1 MVKLFRVLA
10 TSLVALP
17 LMSYAQGASFP
28 EGTVANE
35 HNINGAEY
43 PRIGKDRRVH
53 FRVYAPDAKKVEIS
67 FRGEMTKE
75 ADGYWSLVSKEPE
88 VVGFHYY
95 QIIVDGVSHADP
107 DGKPFFGMG
116 RWVSGIEIPED
127 GVDYYAVKDV
137 PHGLVNQS
145 WYYSN
150 IRNEWRR
157 CLVYTPA
164 EYYANPQKRYPVL
177 YLQHGMGENE
187 TSWANQGKMNFIMD
201 NLIAE
206 GSATPMIVV
215 MDNGNIESFNVREGE
230 SRADAMKRFGGQFP
244 DILVNEIIP
253 HIDANFRTLTDRE
266 NRAMAGLSWGGLL
279 TFNTTLNNIDKFA
292 YIGGFSGA
300 GSIDLANLDTVYG
313 GVFKDKKAFND
324 KVHVF
329 FMGIGSEEGP
339 ERTKKLSDGLNAA
352 GINTVYY
359 ESPGTA
365 HEFLTWRRC
374 LKEFVPRLFPDK
386 KLMSKN

>member
-1 MVKLFRVLA
+1 MRMLTATLLA
-10 TSLVALP
+10 VPFIAG
-17 LMSYAQGASFP
+17 AQDDVFP

-43 PRIGKDRRVH
+43 PRIGKDGRVH

-95 QIIVDGVSHADP
+95 QIIIDGVATADP
-107 DGKPFFGMG
+107 NGKPFFGMG
-116 RWVSGIEIPED
+116 RWVSGVEIPEED
-127 GVDYYAVKDV
+127 GDYYAIKDV

-145 WYYSN
+145 WYYSK

-157 CLVYTPA
+157 CMVYTPA
-164 EYYANPQKRYPVL
+164 EYYNDHTKRYPVL

-187 TSWANQGKMNFIMD
+187 TSWSNQGKMNLIMD

-206 GSATPMIVV
+206 GKAKPMIVV
-215 MDNGNIESFNVREGE
+215 MDNGNIESFNIKKGE
-230 SRADAMKRFGGQFP
+230 SRQEAMKRFGGQFP
-244 DILVNEIIP
+244 SILVDEIIP

-279 TFNTTLNNIDKFA
+279 TFNTTLNNIDKFS

-300 GSIDLANLDTVYG
+300 GSIDLQNLDTVYG
-313 GVFKDKKAFND
+313 GVFKDRKAFND
-324 KVHVF
+324 KVHLF
-329 FMGIGSEEGP
+329 FLGIGSEEHP
-339 ERTKKLSDGLNAA
+339 ERTKNLSDGLNTA

-374 LKEFVPRLFPDK
+374 LKEFVPKLFADNK
-386 KLMSKN
+386 

>member
-1 MVKLFRVLA
+1 MNRLVRMLTATLLAVPFIVGAQDVL
-10 TSLVALP
+10 
-17 LMSYAQGASFP
+17 P

-43 PRIGKDRRVH
+43 PRIGKDGRVH

-95 QIIVDGVSHADP
+95 QIIIDGVAVADP
-107 DGKPFFGMG
+107 NGKPFFGMG
-116 RWVSGIEIPED
+116 RWVSGIEIPEED
-127 GVDYYAVKDV
+127 GGYYAIKDV
-137 PHGLVNQS
+137 PHGLVSQS
-145 WYYSN
+145 WYYSK
-150 IRNEWRR
+150 IRDEWRR
-157 CLVYTPA
+157 CMVYTPA
-164 EYYANPQKRYPVL
+164 EYYNNPAKRYPVL

-187 TSWANQGKMNFIMD
+187 TSWSNQGKMNLIMD

-206 GSATPMIVV
+206 GKAKPMIVV
-215 MDNGNIESFNVREGE
+215 MDNGNIESFNIKQGE
-230 SRADAMKRFGGQFP
+230 SREEAMKRFGGQFP
-244 DILVNEIIP
+244 SILVEEIIP

-279 TFNTTLNNIDKFA
+279 TFNTTLNNIDKFS

-300 GSIDLANLDTVYG
+300 GSIDLNNLDTVYG
-313 GVFKDKKAFND
+313 GVFKDRKAFND
-324 KVHVF
+324 KVHLF
-329 FMGIGSEEGP
+329 FLGIGSEEHP
-339 ERTKKLSDGLNAA
+339 ERTKNLSDGLNSA

-374 LKEFVPRLFPDK
+374 LKEFVPKLFANK
-386 KLMSKN
+386 